1 MDIRLVTSELKV
13 VFYYHSQKFVYLCFF
28 DDVVFFDVLFIYF
41 KFHYFQ
47 LLMLFLGVEYDV
59 VSLIGLK
66 LIKISQILLCILQS

>member
-1 MDIRLVTSELKV
+1 MNILLVTSELKV
-13 VFYYHSQKFVYLCFF
+13 VFIFYSQKFVDLCFF
-28 DDVVFFDVLFIYF
+28 DGSVFFDVLFLYI

-47 LLMLFLGVEYDV
+47 CITFFLCVGYDV